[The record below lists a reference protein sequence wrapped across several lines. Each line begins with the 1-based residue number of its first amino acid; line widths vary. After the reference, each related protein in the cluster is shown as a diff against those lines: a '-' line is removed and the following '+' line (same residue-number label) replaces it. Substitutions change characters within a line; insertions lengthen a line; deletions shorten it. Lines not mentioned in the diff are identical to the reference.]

1 MQSFLNVSTFDTM
14 YHCIDSQVAS
24 AEPACRHKV
33 IIHASG
39 YAQMASLVCSWMA
52 KTESHVQHTGDGQV
66 ADEVSH
72 MQV

>member
-1 MQSFLNVSTFDTM
+1 M
-14 YHCIDSQVAS
+14 YPLLTQCIIAS
-24 AEPACRHKV
+24 IVGLLVQNQLADKV

>member
-1 MQSFLNVSTFDTM
+1 MQNQLAD
-14 YHCIDSQVAS
+14 
-24 AEPACRHKV
+24 KV